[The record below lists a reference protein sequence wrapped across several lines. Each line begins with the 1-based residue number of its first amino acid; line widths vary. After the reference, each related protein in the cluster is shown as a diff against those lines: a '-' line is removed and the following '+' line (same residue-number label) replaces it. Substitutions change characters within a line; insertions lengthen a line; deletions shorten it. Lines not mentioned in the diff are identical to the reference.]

1 MNLWQKVNKGW
12 DVTSEFNLVES
23 VGLKGG
29 GGVWSGEGKWEEDA
43 RGFGVRG
50 MLKPIIQYLVNTA
63 SWSCVNKIPQNK
75 WLTQRTIF
83 MGLETG
89 SPEERE
95 LVKTN
100 ETEWGGDHKN

>member
-1 MNLWQKVNKGW
+1 
-12 DVTSEFNLVES
+12 
-23 VGLKGG
+23 
-29 GGVWSGEGKWEEDA
+29 
-43 RGFGVRG
+43 

-100 ETEWGGDHKN
+100 ETEWGGGPQELISSGLVYFYVTSFAF

>member
-1 MNLWQKVNKGW
+1 
-12 DVTSEFNLVES
+12 
-23 VGLKGG
+23 
-29 GGVWSGEGKWEEDA
+29 
-43 RGFGVRG
+43 

-100 ETEWGGDHKN
+100 ETEWGGTARINFLGSCLFLCDFLCILDSHMHNAG